1 MAKISDFA
9 VYKKKKRIFHDAYV
23 IAHDTLFTFL
33 VIIKII
39 ILLIDYMYM

>member
-9 VYKKKKRIFHDAYV
+9 VYKKKRIFHDAYV